1 MLNLTVNGGWM
12 KVFTGSSRTALE
24 ESLIGY
30 VQNQRWFGGKARQIK
45 TASFQNIVPVP
56 YDSEQAAMTQ
66 ILIEYTEED
75 PETYVLPLGFASGDR
90 AEKICKANPKS
101 VLATLSVRE
110 KNKEQTGCLYDAIFD
125 KAFCKALLQMIAK
138 RRHLRGQ
145 TGDFVAAPVR
155 AMLNGQLTSLANLE
169 VASMRAEQSN
179 SSVVFGDRLILKL
192 IRKSEPGI
200 NPDLEVGQFLTEQV
214 GFPHSP
220 SVAGS
225 IEFRPK
231 KGQVATV
238 GILQK
243 FVPNEGDAW
252 RHTLAALSLYSDR
265 AVTRPADEWKD
276 FAQRQPFVEQ
286 VQTATLPPLSR
297 ELVGPFLENVKLL
310 GQRTAELHV
319 ALASDTEHPDFAP
332 EPFSVLYQRSLY
344 QAMRNHSGQMLQL
357 LKNNIQSLRGIVLDE
372 ATKVLERN
380 DEILGQFRSLLSNK
394 IVAKRTRIHGDYH
407 LGQVLYTGKDYVI
420 IDFEGEPARPLTERR
435 IKRSPIRDVAGM
447 LRSFH
452 YAAYTL
458 LFGQVGS
465 ANVRPEDLPALEPW
479 ARIWNVWICSAFL
492 ASYREH
498 AAPGGFLPASPEEFN
513 ILLNTYLLDK
523 VLYELGY
530 ELNNRPDWVRIPLA
544 GLLQLLQTPET
555 SA

>member
-1 MLNLTVNGGWM
+1 M

-75 PETYVLPLGFASGDR
+75 PETYLLPLAFASGDR

-110 KNKEQTGCLYDAIFD
+110 ENKEQTGCLYDAIFD

-179 SSVVFGDRLILKL
+179 SSIVFGDRLILKL
-192 IRKSEPGI
+192 IHKSEPGI
-200 NPDLEVGQFLTEQV
+200 NPDLEVGQFLTERV

-220 SVAGS
+220 PVAGS

-243 FVPNEGDAW
+243 FVP
-252 RHTLAALSLYSDR
+252 
-265 AVTRPADEWKD
+265 
-276 FAQRQPFVEQ
+276 
-286 VQTATLPPLSR
+286 
-297 ELVGPFLENVKLL
+297 
-310 GQRTAELHV
+310 
-319 ALASDTEHPDFAP
+319 
-332 EPFSVLYQRSLY
+332 
-344 QAMRNHSGQMLQL
+344 
-357 LKNNIQSLRGIVLDE
+357 
-372 ATKVLERN
+372 
-380 DEILGQFRSLLSNK
+380 
-394 IVAKRTRIHGDYH
+394 
-407 LGQVLYTGKDYVI
+407 
-420 IDFEGEPARPLTERR
+420 
-435 IKRSPIRDVAGM
+435 
-447 LRSFH
+447 
-452 YAAYTL
+452 
-458 LFGQVGS
+458 
-465 ANVRPEDLPALEPW
+465 
-479 ARIWNVWICSAFL
+479 
-492 ASYREH
+492 
-498 AAPGGFLPASPEEFN
+498 
-513 ILLNTYLLDK
+513 
-523 VLYELGY
+523 
-530 ELNNRPDWVRIPLA
+530 
-544 GLLQLLQTPET
+544 
-555 SA
+555 